1 MNKKVEQYKEYGSLD
16 DNEYEP
22 VSEHD
27 YQAVRKN
34 LKKQYKETQMRFELQ
49 LFHDRQRWSEDDPLS
64 KWFLATRERTAIFH
78 MFNLTSQ
85 YPQGLSVGMV
95 SRFLNIAR
103 STTSRLLTEAHTLKF
118 IYRNKKEGL
127 QRFYLPSQH
136 LLDNGDFYS
145 EYYIDQIL
153 SIETWPDRMG
163 FFELKRVEQTTR
175 RKLRHG
181 DVVKNY
187 KQVIVNAGGK

>member
-1 MNKKVEQYKEYGSLD
+1 MTNFRKITELHSEAKKEASNG
-16 DNEYEP
+16 YEP
-22 VSEHD
+22 VSNAD
-27 YQAVRKN
+27 YQKVRAE
-34 LKKQYKETQMRFELQ
+34 LKQRYKQSQMRFELQ
-49 LFHDRQRWSEDDPLS
+49 LFHDRQRWSEEDPLS

-78 MFNLTSQ
+78 MFNLTNQ

-95 SRFLNIAR
+95 SRFLNLAR

-118 IYRNKKEGL
+118 IYRNKQEGL

-136 LLDNGDFYS
+136 LLDDGDFYS

-153 SIETWPDRMG
+153 SLETWPERMG

-175 RKLRHG
+175 KKLRHG
-181 DVVKNY
+181 DVAK
-187 KQVIVNAGGK
+187 